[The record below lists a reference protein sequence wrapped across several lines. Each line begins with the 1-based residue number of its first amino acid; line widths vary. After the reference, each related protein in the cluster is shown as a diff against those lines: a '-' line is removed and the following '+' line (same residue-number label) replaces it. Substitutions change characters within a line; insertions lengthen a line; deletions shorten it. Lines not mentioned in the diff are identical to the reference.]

1 MLYMLLIY
9 TDQAADAQRSDE
21 ENNALFAAYGA
32 YTMDVAGRGIHK
44 GGEALHPASVATTVR
59 VRGGDVLKTDGPFAE
74 TKEQLGG
81 YYLLECADIDEAI
94 EWAAKMPSAAYGSIE
109 IRPVMDLSGGK

>member
-9 TDQAADAQRSDE
+9 TDQAADAQRSPE
-21 ENNALFAAYGA
+21 ESNAIFAAYGA
-32 YTMDVAGRGIHK
+32 YTAEVTGRGIHV
-44 GGEALHPASVATTVR
+44 GGEALHPAATATTVR

-94 EWAAKMPSAAYGSIE
+94 DWAARMPSASYGSIE
-109 IRPVMDLSGGK
+109 IRPVLDLSGSM